1 MRLEGY
7 SSCLPVCLSTCDFED
22 GKSVNLSNRYELTQE
37 ENLSPFN
44 VPLSQI
50 SGLVSE

>member
-1 MRLEGY
+1 MSNFG
-7 SSCLPVCLSTCDFED
+7 D
-22 GKSVNLSNRYELTQE
+22 GSELTFLNRYELTQE

-50 SGLVSE
+50 SGYFLSKCEQSHSVTSAS